1 MTWASSRTQGMCT
14 GEQRER
20 HGIQGLCTGPDRR
33 GCTGD
38 VSKNTGED
46 RGFSYGKEILE
57 PEVMRFNWLHWR
69 EAERFEPG
77 EQQGIGNAWLYRITV
92 Y

>member
-1 MTWASSRTQGMCT
+1 MVYRGSVLGLT
-14 GEQRER
+14 G
-20 HGIQGLCTGPDRR
+20 G

-38 VSKNTGED
+38 VSENTGED

-57 PEVMRFNWLHWR
+57 PVVMRFNWLHWR

-77 EQQGIGNAWLYRITV
+77 EQQGIRNAWLYRVTV

>member
-1 MTWASSRTQGMCT
+1 M
-14 GEQRER
+14 
-20 HGIQGLCTGPDRR
+20 
-33 GCTGD
+33 
-38 VSKNTGED
+38 
-46 RGFSYGKEILE
+46 GFSYGKEILE

-69 EAERFEPG
+69 EAERFELG